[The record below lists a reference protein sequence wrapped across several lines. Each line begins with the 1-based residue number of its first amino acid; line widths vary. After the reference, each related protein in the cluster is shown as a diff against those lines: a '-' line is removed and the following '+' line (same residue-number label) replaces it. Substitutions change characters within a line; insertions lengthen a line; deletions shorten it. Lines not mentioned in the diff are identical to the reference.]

1 MEYQNILEFVSSNPV
16 CTIATSQ
23 NNKPHVRAFLT
34 NIIDGVFYFT
44 TSAKKRVGQQITQN
58 QKSELCY
65 LSPDFSKMLRVTT
78 TLKIL
83 DDKKLKQHLIDTR
96 DYLKGFSVD
105 DEAFILFTLSNSK
118 ATFWTLA
125 DNLKEEDL
133 EVVAF

>member
-1 MEYQNILEFVSSNPV
+1 MEYQDILEFVSSNPV